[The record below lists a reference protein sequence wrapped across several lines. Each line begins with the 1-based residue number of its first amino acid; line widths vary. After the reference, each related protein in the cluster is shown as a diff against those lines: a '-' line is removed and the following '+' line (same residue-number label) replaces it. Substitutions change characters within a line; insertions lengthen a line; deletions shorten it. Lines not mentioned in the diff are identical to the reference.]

1 MTFGRVDVCELSVW
15 AAPLIKHRANSGA
28 APAATA
34 AVKGPCSSE
43 NGQKE
48 AGRKMGVG
56 SDGLKR

>member
-1 MTFGRVDVCELSVW
+1 MTFGRVDVCELSVR

-28 APAATA
+28 AAAA

-48 AGRKMGVG
+48 LEGRGGRRVATV
-56 SDGLKR
+56 